1 MPRRGRRRGDHG
13 WGGGEPEHE
22 DTGGDAAGAF
32 LSTQDGGPGGQAGR
46 TEVFEKTKMCKFFIL
61 GCCTRGDA
69 CHFAHDKDQLSN
81 LPDLFR
87 TKLCRSLINTGRCD
101 NEDCK
106 YAHSKEEL
114 RVVPGFSGTIGNLK
128 IAGDEFGGGAPAGAA
143 RPRAQLPGSAQDAL
157 PQGRRGGATAAQRSQ
172 RPPDAAANR
181 AVAAAM
187 LQQMP
192 TTLPQMEQAARTHMA
207 EAMRLRAMAECL
219 QNATVGTG
227 GLGMPAG
234 MLGASAG
241 TVPAMMPMPMGFGAT
256 GVGGQIGMMPA
267 MALQAGGAGG
277 RRTAAGFPGY
287 GQEPAAAVGQTVSP
301 QPADRIIPTLRG
313 ESEEAEAP
321 APATE
326 PVQINPGSLRSLSS
340 NSLAALDPLAEEE
353 PDGAFEERALAQFA
367 AAATMLEPGTPALAP
382 SGVGYDTVEVTQ
394 GPTSLGG
401 SSLSWKVKN
410 TFLEYEDPSPSMPLR
425 AVHTAAGRLDMMAG
439 QETPE

>member
-1 MPRRGRRRGDHG
+1 
-13 WGGGEPEHE
+13 
-22 DTGGDAAGAF
+22 
-32 LSTQDGGPGGQAGR
+32 
-46 TEVFEKTKMCKFFIL
+46 MCKFFIL

-128 IAGDEFGGGAPAGAA
+128 TAGDEFGGGAPAGAA

-172 RPPDAAANR
+172 RPPDAAANK

-219 QNATVGTG
+219 QSATVGTG
-227 GLGMPAG
+227 GVGMPAG
-234 MLGASAG
+234 MFGASAG

-256 GVGGQIGMMPA
+256 GVSGQIGMMPA

-287 GQEPAAAVGQTVSP
+287 GQEEFVFSGAGAATGFPMRSRPLPANASVETAGRRGGQPAAAVGQTVSP

-382 SGVGYDTVEVTQ
+382 SGVGNDTVEVTQ

-410 TFLEYEDPSPSMPLR
+410 TFLEYEDLSPSMPLR